1 MVRGRTFCRAMFMG
15 SKTRQCLCVLA
26 AALWLLPA
34 LACSAAGLD
43 GVAVMALSPAD
54 ESTVVKLEN
63 GQMKVLKAGAA
74 IEGMGVTLVQ
84 VLPDKLVL
92 EEVSEENGNKTKTTV
107 WLYKAQHGVSQLQ
120 RLERQAPVTPIEMLK
135 VETIGGNKPR

>member
-1 MVRGRTFCRAMFMG
+1 MG
-15 SKTRQCLCVLA
+15 SKTRQYLCVLG
-26 AALWLLPA
+26 AALSLLPA
-34 LACSAAGLD
+34 LVRVCYAAGLD

-54 ESTVVKLEN
+54 GSAVVKLES
-63 GQMKVLKAGAA
+63 GRMQVVKAGAA